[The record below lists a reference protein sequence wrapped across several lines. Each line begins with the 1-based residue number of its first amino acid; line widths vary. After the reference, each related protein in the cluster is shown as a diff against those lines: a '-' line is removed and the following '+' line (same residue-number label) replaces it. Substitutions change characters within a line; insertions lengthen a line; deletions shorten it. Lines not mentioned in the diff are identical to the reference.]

1 MTQQNAL
8 FVMLGPLQ
16 VLVDGQAVAM
26 GTPKQRAVL
35 AALLVNRNRPV
46 SADALIAAVWGDEPP
61 AEARASLHAYVSNL
75 RRLLTAAGVDGRQLI
90 EKVPPGYR
98 LNVADDDVDLGRVV
112 QARSRA
118 VAEAA
123 AGRFEQASEHF
134 RTALALWRD
143 SVLADLRGFAF
154 AESFAIALDEDKVSL
169 SISRAQAEIAAGRAD
184 VVIPELEA
192 LVVEHPYREPL
203 WAQLITAYYLA
214 RRQTDALEAY
224 QRLRAALDDDLGI
237 DPDPALRDLH
247 ERILRQ
253 APLDIAGS
261 ARATAA
267 ETLMETLHRDTNP
280 GRAAPGAR
288 LRAAS
293 GQIHPLV
300 GAATRIGRMSD
311 NDIVVTDATV
321 SRRHAVII
329 DTGIGFV
336 INDAGSVNGIEL
348 AGRRIRGSATL
359 SDGDRL
365 QIGDTTFVFE
375 LSAAQAD
382 THPT

>member
-1 MTQQNAL
+1 MTQRRAA

-16 VLVDGQAVAM
+16 VLVDDQPVAM

-75 RRLLTAAGVDGRQLI
+75 RRLLTAAGADGRQVI
-90 EKVPPGYR
+90 EKFPPGYR
-98 LNVADDDVDLGRVV
+98 INVADGDVDLGRVV
-112 QARSRA
+112 QERTRA
-118 VAEAA
+118 IAEAA
-123 AGRFEQASEHF
+123 AGRFEQARDHF
-134 RTALALWRD
+134 ERALSQWRGN
-143 SVLADLRGFAF
+143 VLADLRGFAF
-154 AESFAIALDEDKVSL
+154 VESFAVALDEDRIAL
-169 SISRAQAEIAAGRAD
+169 ATSRAQTEIACGRAE

-192 LVVEHPYREPL
+192 LVTEHPYREPV
-203 WAQLITAYYLA
+203 WAQLITAYYLSH
-214 RRQTDALEAY
+214 RQIDALEAY
-224 QRLRAALDDDLGI
+224 QRLKAVLAEDLGI

-247 ERILRQ
+247 DRILRQ

-261 ARATAA
+261 ARVTAA
-267 ETLMETLHRDTNP
+267 ETLMETLHRSTP
-280 GRAAPGAR
+280 GRIPMRAR
-288 LRAAS
+288 LRADT
-293 GQIHPLV
+293 GQIHPLL

-311 NDIVVTDATV
+311 NDIVLSDARV
-321 SRRHAVII
+321 SRRHAVIV

-336 INDAGSVNGIEL
+336 VNDTGSANGIEL

-365 QIGDTTFVFE
+365 QIGGVGFTFE
-375 LSAAQAD
+375 IPAETA
-382 THPT
+382 